1 VEVVVDVPQAVEDHA
16 VDELPVVDPEEP
28 RRLIGM
34 IRRKESIA
42 AYNRR
47 VIEHK
52 QEMGTSGIL
61 K

>member
-1 VEVVVDVPQAVEDHA
+1 
-16 VDELPVVDPEEP
+16 
-28 RRLIGM
+28 M